1 LARHSPFRNQFEAAF
16 LRSLLFTLRYCPWR
30 LSLSRAA
37 FRLFDTFA
45 PRLRRTALRNFDLV
59 LPCASP
65 AERAR
70 ILDGCWLSL
79 ARVVA
84 TLARFP
90 DITQSNVHQLIRYQ
104 GLEHFQQ
111 AKARGRGVLFATA
124 HLGNW
129 ELSAFAHALM
139 AEPMSIVV
147 RPLDN
152 PILDSLATGYRTLSG
167 NSVIGRGKDFLR
179 PLLAALHRNQA
190 VGILIDQNV
199 TPDRGVFIN
208 FFNRPACVDSGLARL
223 AARTRAAV
231 IPGYALWSPEESKY
245 ILVFEPE
252 VEITGDTLADTQA
265 IHSRLEAAIRLHPD
279 QWLWIHRRWKT
290 QPPGHPSLY

>member
-1 LARHSPFRNQFEAAF
+1 LARHSPFRNQLEAAF
-16 LRSLLFTLRYCPWR
+16 LLFLLFTLRHCPWR
-30 LSLSRAA
+30 LGLSRAA
-37 FRLFDTFA
+37 FRLFDTLA
-45 PRLRRTALRNFDLV
+45 PRLRHTALRNFDLA
-59 LPCASP
+59 LPQASP

-70 ILDGCWLSL
+70 ILDGTWLSL

-90 DITQSNVHQLIRYQ
+90 DITKSNVHQLIRYQ
-104 GLEHFQQ
+104 GFEHFQQ
-111 AKARGRGVLFATA
+111 AKTRGRGVLFATA

-139 AEPMSIVV
+139 AEPMAIVV

-152 PILDSLATGYRTLSG
+152 PILDALAARYRTMSG

-179 PLLAALHRNQA
+179 PLLAALHHNQA

-223 AARTRAAV
+223 AARTGAAV
-231 IPGYALWSPEESKY
+231 IPGYALWSPTESKY

-265 IHSRLEAAIRLHPD
+265 IHARLEAAIRSHPG
-279 QWLWIHRRWKT
+279 QWLWIHRRWKS
-290 QPPGHPSLY
+290 QPPGQPSLY